1 MRIKMKVTDLSSYVK
16 GKKRKL
22 KKTMKEKKRKSINLN
37 FKNCTIYKSALPSAP
52 PNEDLS
58 YKDEV
63 KNEK

>member
-1 MRIKMKVTDLSSYVK
+1 MK
-16 GKKRKL
+16 
-22 KKTMKEKKRKSINLN
+22 KKRKSINLN